1 MDYTKVFEPD
11 QVVFRIDL
19 NLAHVR
25 TPDEAV
31 RAWLPLVTELRPVA
45 MEFSEAHPDGLREGF
60 LAQLLVAVPL
70 PEGAAAGDGPAG
82 ALRSLLGTLG
92 APDLRVTEEA
102 RPEGREVQAEAAGAS
117 GPYGVYLVLAAVGY
131 DPLHPEG
138 GRQDY
143 PDSGDDL

>member
-1 MDYTKVFEPD
+1 MEYTKVFDPD

-19 NLAHVR
+19 NLPRVR
-25 TPDEAV
+25 VPDEAV

-60 LAQLLVAVPL
+60 VAQLLVAVPL
-70 PEGAAAGDGPAG
+70 PEGGPGD

-92 APDLRVTEEA
+92 APDLRVTEDA
-102 RPEGREVQAEAAGAS
+102 WLEGGQAQAEATGVGTS
-117 GPYGVYLVLAAVGY
+117 GPYGAYLVLAAVGH
-131 DPLHPEG
+131 DPLNPEG
-138 GRQDY
+138 DRQDY